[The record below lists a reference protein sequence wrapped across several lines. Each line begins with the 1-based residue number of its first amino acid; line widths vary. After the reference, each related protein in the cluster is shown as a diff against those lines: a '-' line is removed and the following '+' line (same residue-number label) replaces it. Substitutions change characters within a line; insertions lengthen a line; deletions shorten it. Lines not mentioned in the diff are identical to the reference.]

1 MAFCLQDRSSKC
13 ISFALEQQSL
23 FSRTGLTQMRQAGP
37 RRRYKVT
44 MRALVFIR
52 SIGARVTAENLTE
65 RRLPAD
71 NIVKGNIWYG
81 MVHDLS
87 RYRALVR

>member
-1 MAFCLQDRSSKC
+1 
-13 ISFALEQQSL
+13 
-23 FSRTGLTQMRQAGP
+23 
-37 RRRYKVT
+37 

-52 SIGARVTAENLTE
+52 SIEARVTAEDLTE
-65 RRLPAD
+65 RHLPAD

-81 MVHDLS
+81 MVPDLS